1 MLLFLKDKI
10 CRAFLYIKKETSVI
24 LYQEEITLTVLL
36 NFFRPPP
43 LSLSML
49 YSHCTTFIPAVLFY
63 PFCLNVIVKLALN
76 IRLES
81 VFLYLSFLL
90 DFWGQGSLTFTLS
103 KILASAQDPRIRI
116 QGAKYLQKTE
126 NKNLLLSKPKSDLFK
141 KKREII
147 QNVLISE
154 WFIKF

>member
-10 CRAFLYIKKETSVI
+10 AFKQSVQQCRAFLYIKKETSVI

-36 NFFRPPP
+36 TFFVPPP

-76 IRLES
+76 IQLES
-81 VFLYLSFLL
+81 FFM
-90 DFWGQGSLTFTLS
+90 
-103 KILASAQDPRIRI
+103 
-116 QGAKYLQKTE
+116 
-126 NKNLLLSKPKSDLFK
+126 FK
-141 KKREII
+141 VCLGF
-147 QNVLISE
+147 Q
-154 WFIKF
+154 